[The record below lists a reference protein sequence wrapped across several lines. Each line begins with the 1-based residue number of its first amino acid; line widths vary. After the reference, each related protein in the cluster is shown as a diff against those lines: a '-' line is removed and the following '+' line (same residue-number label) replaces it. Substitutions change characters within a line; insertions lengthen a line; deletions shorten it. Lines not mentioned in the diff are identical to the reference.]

1 MQTRSPAA
9 RAVAGNARS
18 LSPAPGPTD
27 QQSRSGYRGLMS
39 GLIDWDLAAATAKRL
54 APAPPAVSRAEAD
67 AAVDELRRSVEVAAA
82 HVAELT
88 RLTEPPVTAVTR
100 VVDRP
105 GWVDV
110 NAAGMAN
117 LMNPLIEKLAAGK
130 PSKPMVDAVG
140 SKITGAQAGA
150 VLGFMSG
157 KVLGQFE
164 FFDRADGQLLLVAPN
179 IVEVERKLAVNPAD
193 FRLWVCLHEV
203 THRVQFTAV
212 PWLRQHMLGEIET
225 LTSSMDLGPAE
236 MRERVTRALGEL
248 VKTVRGQDDGQ
259 GLMAALTTPE
269 QKVVIDRLT
278 AFMSLVEGHAEYVM
292 NAVSPEVI
300 PTQKK
305 IEARFAER
313 RRKGGNPL
321 DKLMRRLLGLDAKT
335 RQYVEGSAFVR
346 AVVDRVGIEGFNT
359 VWTDA
364 GTLPTKAEIAEPG
377 AWVTRVVG

>member
-1 MQTRSPAA
+1 VPSISPRRFWSADPPYGSA
-9 RAVAGNARS
+9 
-18 LSPAPGPTD
+18 D
-27 QQSRSGYRGLMS
+27 QNRRHGYRGLMS
-39 GLIDWDLAAATAKRL
+39 GLIDWNLAATTAKRL
-54 APAPPAVSRAEAD
+54 APAPPAVSREEAD
-67 AAVDELRRSVEVAAA
+67 AAVEELRRSADLAAA

-117 LMNPLIEKLAAGK
+117 LMNPLIEKLSANK
-130 PSKPMVDAVG
+130 PSNPLVDAFG

-179 IVEVERKLAVNPAD
+179 IVEVERKLSVDPTD

-212 PWLRQHMLGEIET
+212 PWLRQHMLSEVET
-225 LTSSMDLGPAE
+225 LTSSMDLGADE

-259 GLMAALTTPE
+259 GLVAALTTPD
-269 QKVVIDRLT
+269 QKIVIDRLT

-305 IEARFAER
+305 IESRFAER

-346 AVVDRVGIEGFNT
+346 GVVERVGVDRFNA

-364 GTLPTKAEIAEPG
+364 ITLPTKAELGDPG
-377 AWVTRVVG
+377 AWVTRVHG